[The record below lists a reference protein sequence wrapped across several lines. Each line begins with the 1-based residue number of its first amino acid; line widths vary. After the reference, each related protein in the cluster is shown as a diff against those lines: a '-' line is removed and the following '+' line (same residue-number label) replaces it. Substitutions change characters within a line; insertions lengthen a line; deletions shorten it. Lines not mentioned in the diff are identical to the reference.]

1 MASKW
6 RIFRKLINASLT
18 TTENIVKA
26 TVCLHNFLLSTSH
39 YANINDMY
47 ENVEENAAAIE
58 NIRSMG
64 SNTHSRLAAEF
75 RDTFAR
81 YFVEEGSAPWQDMR

>member
-1 MASKW
+1 MVSKW
-6 RIFRKLINASLT
+6 RIFRKPINASLT
-18 TTENIVKA
+18 TAENIVKA
-26 TVCLHNFLLSTSH
+26 TVCLQNFLLSKSH

-47 ENVEENAAAIE
+47 ENVEENTAAIK

-75 RDTFAR
+75 RDTFAQ
-81 YFVEEGSAPWQDMR
+81 YFVEEGSVPWQDMQ